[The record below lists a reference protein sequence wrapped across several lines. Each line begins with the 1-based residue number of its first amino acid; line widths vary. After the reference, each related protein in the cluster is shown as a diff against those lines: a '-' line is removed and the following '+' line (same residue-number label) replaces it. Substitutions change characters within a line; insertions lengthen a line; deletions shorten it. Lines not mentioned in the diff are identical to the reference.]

1 MKLSRDRML
10 WIAFAVVA
18 VLGYVIK
25 KPDLD
30 AEARIKTEAMRQKKE
45 QRRIELEG
53 KRVAEAH
60 RKIAAEK
67 AKADKERTEQEQL
80 NKSQQVCLSIYHSLE
95 NSIQNGGVMAAA
107 QYSHNI
113 KDQVPIRGV
122 NEGCF
127 EIQGAVMS
135 LGDIWRTGDVPPPAE
150 FERISRQLVRA
161 KALLNDPNLKR
172 ASFNT
177 F

>member
-1 MKLSRDRML
+1 MRLSRERIL

-18 VLGYVIK
+18 AVGYVVK
-25 KPDLD
+25 KPELD
-30 AEARIKTEAMRQKKE
+30 AEARIKAEAKRQKKE
-45 QRRIELEG
+45 QRQRELEG
-53 KRVAEAH
+53 ERVAEAH

-67 AKADKERTEQEQL
+67 EKADKERTEQEQL
-80 NKSQQVCLSIYHSLE
+80 NQNQQACRSIYQGLE

-127 EIQGAVMS
+127 EIQGVVMA
-135 LGDIWRTGDVPPPAE
+135 LGDIWRTGEIPAPAE

-161 KALLNDPNLKR
+161 KALLNDPSLKR
-172 ASFNT
+172 ASFNN